1 MSKTDKVIKYIRYAD
16 DFILGVKGDKADCER
31 IKRQLSDFI
40 SQTLKMELS
49 EQKTLITHSNQYAR
63 FLGYDIRVRRDQK
76 LKPHGNHV
84 SRTLNGSVELCIP
97 FADKIMPFLFGKS
110 VIRQLGDCLT
120 NNPANRVAFTK
131 PARYNREDYAS
142 IVEDVW
148 TGRNTDAAMQRVT
161 PEMMEDRTLF
171 PAV

>member
-1 MSKTDKVIKYIRYAD
+1 MHKTPCMSKTDKVIKYIRYAD

-97 FADKIMPFLFGKS
+97 FADKIMPFLFGK
-110 VIRQLGDCLT
+110 
-120 NNPANRVAFTK
+120 
-131 PARYNREDYAS
+131 
-142 IVEDVW
+142 
-148 TGRNTDAAMQRVT
+148 
-161 PEMMEDRTLF
+161 
-171 PAV
+171 

>member
-1 MSKTDKVIKYIRYAD
+1 MHKTPCMSKTDKVIKYIRYAD
-16 DFILGVKGDKADCER
+16 DFILGVKGNKADCER

-97 FADKIMPFLFGKS
+97 FADKIMPFPVWEVGHPATARRDNRAYRKKIYLS
-110 VIRQLGDCLT
+110 VYGLGDCINVQL
-120 NNPANRVAFTK
+120 
-131 PARYNREDYAS
+131 
-142 IVEDVW
+142 
-148 TGRNTDAAMQRVT
+148 
-161 PEMMEDRTLF
+161 
-171 PAV
+171 

>member
-97 FADKIMPFLFGKS
+97 FADKLCLS
-110 VIRQLGDCLT
+110 CLGS
-120 NNPANRVAFTK
+120 R
-131 PARYNREDYAS
+131 S
-142 IVEDVW
+142 
-148 TGRNTDAAMQRVT
+148 
-161 PEMMEDRTLF
+161 
-171 PAV
+171 